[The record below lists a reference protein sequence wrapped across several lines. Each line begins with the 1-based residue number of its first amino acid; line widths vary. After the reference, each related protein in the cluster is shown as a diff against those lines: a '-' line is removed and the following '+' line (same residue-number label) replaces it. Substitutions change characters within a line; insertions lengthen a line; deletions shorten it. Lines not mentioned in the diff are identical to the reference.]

1 MHNIKHKDIIPF
13 YLKMDLVGKQI
24 FVFME
29 FCVSKLQKKGE
40 KKLKIDFDING
51 EIVVFFFS
59 NRLRFQFAVNPKLET
74 LNIMKEVNKIISEMS
89 LCKQGMESDIRVFD
103 NFYEILTN
111 LTGTKEFSIINQMNE
126 FSYDEKKIVYSKL
139 ESNLSMLINI
149 QNNFVL

>member
-1 MHNIKHKDIIPF
+1 
-13 YLKMDLVGKQI
+13 
-24 FVFME
+24 
-29 FCVSKLQKKGE
+29 
-40 KKLKIDFDING
+40 
-51 EIVVFFFS
+51 
-59 NRLRFQFAVNPKLET
+59 VNPKLET